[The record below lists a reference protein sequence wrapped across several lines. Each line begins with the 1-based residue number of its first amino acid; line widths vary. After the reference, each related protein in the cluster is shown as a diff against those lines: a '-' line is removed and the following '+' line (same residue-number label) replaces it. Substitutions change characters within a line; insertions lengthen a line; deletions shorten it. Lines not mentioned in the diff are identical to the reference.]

1 MYKILLIFSGHDLV
15 KPPVER
21 GNRRSERHN
30 ALTLYPIQYTRQA
43 MCLPINSQHDK

>member
-30 ALTLYPIQYTRQA
+30 ALTLYGVPHSVHETSYVFT
-43 MCLPINSQHDK
+43 H